1 MRKRRRPTEP
11 MEAIQDRKQRA
22 TKGCETEGR
31 EAETTT
37 KSSEDARVE
46 KGTASG
52 QAWEMSC
59 RLLGA
64 RPWFTPWKPRV
75 FRLAALRP
83 GTALCTG

>member
-1 MRKRRRPTEP
+1 MWKDGNDKEQQSR
-11 MEAIQDRKQRA
+11 
-22 TKGCETEGR
+22 G
-31 EAETTT
+31 
-37 KSSEDARVE
+37 ARVE

-64 RPWFTPWKPRV
+64 RPWFTLWEPRV

-83 GTALCTG
+83 GTALCARMKEEGCEHKDNGSKRSSLAW